1 MTKETKFILKE
12 LLENI
17 HHMEKRVNEL
27 MARELGI
34 QSEMEIIDNPEER
47 TIITTSFKLPVEIKR
62 EEVEEVITKQ
72 MRELGIAANL
82 LGYQYIREAVMLILQ
97 DKSYLKQISKSLYP
111 DIAKYFG
118 TSSSRVERAIRHAIE
133 VICQRGNLEKINQM
147 FSHTVAI
154 RKGKPSNTEFLS
166 TFAEDVEK
174 EMKKKH

>member
-111 DIAKYFG
+111 DMAQG
-118 TSSSRVERAIRHAIE
+118 L
-133 VICQRGNLEKINQM
+133 RG
-147 FSHTVAI
+147 
-154 RKGKPSNTEFLS
+154 
-166 TFAEDVEK
+166 
-174 EMKKKH
+174 